1 LDDEQEL
8 SDMESTMALPQVL
21 TLDEVAEFLRLP
33 EDTIRHYAARLAIP
47 GRQIGDEWRFSRQ
60 ALEEWLRGPSAK
72 QALLSQAGAFE
83 DDKEDL
89 EELRASIYRDR
100 GRPEVEEDR

>member
-1 LDDEQEL
+1 M
-8 SDMESTMALPQVL
+8 SSTVILPNVM
-21 TLDEVAEFLRLP
+21 TLEEVAEFLRLT
-33 EDTIRHYAARLAIP
+33 EEEIRRAAVRLLIP
-47 GRQIGDEWRFSRQ
+47 GRQIGGQWRFSRR

-89 EELRASIYRDR
+89 EDLRKAIYRDR
-100 GRPEVEEDR
+100 GRPEAEEMP